1 MYSKGEEEVVVAVVA
16 VAGEAV
22 EVGVVAA
29 LSNQEQSN
37 CW

>member
-1 MYSKGEEEVVVAVVA
+1 MYLKGEEEVVAAVAV
-16 VAGEAV
+16 GEEAV

-29 LSNQEQSN
+29 LANQEQSN